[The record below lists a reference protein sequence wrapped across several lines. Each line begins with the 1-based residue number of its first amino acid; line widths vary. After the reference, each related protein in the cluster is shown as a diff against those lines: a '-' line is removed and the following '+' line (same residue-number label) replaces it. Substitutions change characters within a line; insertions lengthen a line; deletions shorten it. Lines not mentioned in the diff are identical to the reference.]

1 MTGAGFTP
9 GAVVRAA
16 QEAPTHARE
25 ARTTSP
31 VRIVLRK
38 IIVAPVNTLSSS
50 FHARALGRSQT
61 LDSRVHFGQQTQYE
75 AEARIVSRV
84 KSKHHTAD
92 RGARPRRAV
101 LQSSREQP
109 GARRDRV
116 WTC

>member
-1 MTGAGFTP
+1 MTVAAFTP
-9 GAVVRAA
+9 GPVVCAA

-84 KSKHHTAD
+84 KRNILRPTEVPGLVVLDFNHHETM
-92 RGARPRRAV
+92 RGH
-101 LQSSREQP
+101 
-109 GARRDRV
+109 GG
-116 WTC
+116 TGF